1 MEKKDIRAIEGFNR
15 VDQEKTR
22 NIRLKP
28 ESFGNTKNGY
38 FKLLRELEKEKEILL
53 TKNYKT
59 DSNSRLSERSR
70 KDIEKRT
77 MAIAKLEQEIKFLNG
92 EFVPEDFVF
101 HRAIKL
107 KENMFKNLTFNSQ
120 NAYSVGLDKY
130 DAIFSDKKEEVFE
143 SAAPTVEPEKVGF
156 EVIGTA
162 ATPEEYEEVVVE
174 NEKAV
179 EQADHEAIYD
189 GVSGEFVKDN
199 TEEVQDAEFEN
210 SLDNIIRENQR
221 RIAEDVQSIIEEKD
235 KDKVA
240 DSIDVASEEI
250 DRDQI
255 KDAVEDMF
263 KSVDLDAEDTNKDI
277 FGGMDEEIAALK
289 NEDAQAVIGKDDI
302 QDSIDGEMSGIS
314 LDDEHT
320 IDAGD
325 IESAIDEAMAGVQT
339 EPEIDYESIKAE
351 LDEAMANIRV
361 SKSGTA
367 AKLDKFD
374 ENGQVKENE
383 TEEVV
388 EEKKYDYKP
397 MTDEEIARARENIE
411 FDKYEDLYH
420 NVKHEEETEDK
431 ETFSLIV
438 PEVKFDD
445 IFKPIENVNN
455 YGNVQ
460 SPTINFE
467 TIEKVND
474 NAERELPMV
483 VPERVETTQ
492 NEKEVEAVNEDTDIV
507 TNEEDL
513 HFDYS
518 TATADEVN
526 KGFDQA
532 SSLGEFAELR
542 RRAEELKEKQR
553 KSREDREAA
562 EKAAEEAARRA
573 QEIKEAALAKQRD
586 YEKRLEKLRLYTE
599 ALAEDVEFNAN
610 KAELAKN
617 DAKCNERFV
626 EAQEEKAKNI
636 DNMINEIDSII
647 GSEATNVR
655 RVK

>member
-130 DAIFSDKKEEVFE
+130 DAIFSDKKEEAFE

-156 EVIGTA
+156 EVVGTA

-174 NEKAV
+174 NEEAV

-189 GVSGEFVKDN
+189 STSGEFVKD
-199 TEEVQDAEFEN
+199 TEDVQDAEFEN

-235 KDKVA
+235 KDKAA

-250 DRDQI
+250 DREQI

-314 LDDEHT
+314 LDDEHA

-339 EPEIDYESIKAE
+339 EPEIDYEGIKAE

>member
-15 VDQEKTR
+15 VDQSKTR

-28 ESFGNTKNGY
+28 ESFGNTKNEY
-38 FKLLRELEKEKEILL
+38 FKLLRELEKEKEALL

-59 DSNSRLSERSR
+59 DSNNRLSERSR

-156 EVIGTA
+156 EVVGTA

-277 FGGMDEEIAALK
+277 FEGMDEEIAALK

-383 TEEVV
+383 IEEVV

>member
-15 VDQEKTR
+15 VDQSKTR

-28 ESFGNTKNGY
+28 ESFGNTKNEY
-38 FKLLRELEKEKEILL
+38 FKLLRELEKEKEALL

-59 DSNSRLSERSR
+59 DSNNRLSERSR

-156 EVIGTA
+156 EVVGTA

-383 TEEVV
+383 IEEVV

-492 NEKEVEAVNEDTDIV
+492 NEKEVEAVNDTTDV
-507 TNEEDL
+507 ATSEEDL

-526 KGFDQA
+526 KGVNQA

>member
-1 MEKKDIRAIEGFNR
+1 MEKEDIRAKEGYNR
-15 VDQEKTR
+15 VGQSKTR
-22 NIRLKP
+22 NIRLYP
-28 ESFGNTKNGY
+28 NSLRNTRKDY
-38 FKLLRELEKEKEILL
+38 LKLLKALEKEKEALL

-59 DSNSRLSERSR
+59 DSNNRLTEKS
-70 KDIEKRT
+70 KIDIEKRT
-77 MAIAKLEQEIKFLNG
+77 KAVAKMEQEIKFMTG
-92 EFVPEDFVF
+92 EYVPENFVVD
-101 HRAIKL
+101 RAIKL
-107 KENMFKNLTFNSQ
+107 KNNMYGNLIFNSQ

-130 DAIFSDKKEEVFE
+130 DAIFSDKKEEAFE

-156 EVIGTA
+156 EVAGTA
-162 ATPEEYEEVVVE
+162 ATPEEYEEAVVE
-174 NEKAV
+174 NKEAV

-189 GVSGEFVKDN
+189 STSGEFVKD
-199 TEEVQDAEFEN
+199 TEDVQDAEFEN

-235 KDKVA
+235 KDKAA

-250 DRDQI
+250 DREQI

-314 LDDEHT
+314 LDDEHA

-339 EPEIDYESIKAE
+339 EPEIDYEGIKAE

-467 TIEKVND
+467 TADKVND
-474 NAERELPMV
+474 SIERELPMV

-492 NEKEVEAVNEDTDIV
+492 NEKEVEAVNEDIDIV